1 MNQWQKLAA
10 VAVIAAVPGIGS
22 AFTVFDD
29 FGAFPDATWG
39 GTGIPNDAVAA
50 AKQFVDGDTT
60 IRVAMNATGR
70 FSNPQLGNN
79 GAGVFYAGTGSNT
92 GGNNESP
99 TTGALWN
106 WNYFIDITSTSGK
119 VLKDYQIDIWYD
131 FNPAGPAG
139 CCSVSGL
146 GRINV
151 TQALT
156 LAASNAT
163 LLEGSQNLL
172 FNFLASPGLPES
184 LYITPPGGAFDPNA
198 VGNYQ
203 FAITVSSNSFPL
215 DSVAMEVQVVPVPA
229 AVWLFGSALGLFG
242 VMRRRAAATA

>member
-1 MNQWQKLAA
+1 MNRLEKLAA

-22 AFTVFDD
+22 AYTVYDN

-50 AKQFVDGDTT
+50 SKQFVDGDTT

-70 FSNPQLGNN
+70 YSNPQLSNN
-79 GAGVFYAGTGSNT
+79 GAAVFYAGPGSNT

-131 FNPAGPAG
+131 FNPAGPAA

-151 TQALT
+151 THALT
-156 LAASNAT
+156 ISASNAT
-163 LLEGSQNLL
+163 LLEGSENLL
-172 FNFLASPGLPES
+172 FSYLAAPSPYPFV
-184 LYITPPGGAFDPNA
+184 TPPAGGFNPNA
-198 VGNYQ
+198 LGNYQ

-242 VMRRRAAATA
+242 VMRRRATA